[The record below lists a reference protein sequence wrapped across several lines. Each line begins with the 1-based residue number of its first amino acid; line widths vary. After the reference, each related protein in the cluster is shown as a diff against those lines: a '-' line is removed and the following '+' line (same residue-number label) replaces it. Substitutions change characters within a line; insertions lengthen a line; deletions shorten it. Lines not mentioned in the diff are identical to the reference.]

1 MNDFTEEKR
10 ELENDALSSSDA
22 QSSAPVEQDELLSAS
37 DEVPAQSSDNEL
49 PSPILFEPEKPKK
62 SKLKPFLIIA
72 VLILVIAAAVT
83 CVLLL
88 GNDGESEDPVAAA
101 LAKTGDDLDAVLAN
115 SDNLKSALSRLID
128 IKGGDKYS
136 LTYALSDVSSGE
148 GGVELEI
155 NADKDLSS
163 GITTGNVDVA
173 AVFGVQ
179 KISSDMDFS
188 VNDEC
193 FIYQMH
199 QYMDGSYGFS
209 LGSDLESRIDSSYI
223 FSNHLI
229 SQFMPVS
236 ATVSFMVDEDYVN
249 DLINGPYLILRSLAD
264 FADTCTFEPTEK
276 RDIPMVEGDFDF
288 YSVKYD
294 EDAYSAFVSQLAANS
309 YTSEYIALYFGMQQ
323 VYFQR
328 MFEGKDTEFFVGIDG
343 NGYLSL
349 FSMFDGYK
357 YVTLVLDGEDN
368 IWDSFHL
375 YSSLYVSFDGSFKQT
390 DRGFELVFDFD
401 GTVQTYTCDDKNG
414 TLTLAVD
421 GEDCFGLAYELTDRR
436 SGVTL
441 EFLYF
446 GIDAADFSLSYY
458 PFDGDVYMV
467 DDHFT
472 DILNFTEDEYKQYML
487 DLLDGAYDGQLSEQY
502 GDDFTYENFFG

>member
-10 ELENDALSSSDA
+10 ELENVALSPSDA
-22 QSSAPVEQDELLSAS
+22 QSSAPVEQDELLPAS
-37 DEVPAQSSDNEL
+37 DEAPEQSFNNEL
-49 PSPILFEPEKPKK
+49 PSPVLFEPEKPKK
-62 SKLKPFLIIA
+62 SKLKLFLIIA
-72 VLILVIAAAVT
+72 AVLLIIAAAVA

-88 GNDGESEDPVAAA
+88 GDNDDAEDPVAAA
-101 LAKTGDDLDAVLAN
+101 LAKTGDDLNAVLAN

-128 IKGGDKYS
+128 IKGSDKYS
-136 LTYALSDVSSGE
+136 LTYTMSDVSSGE

-163 GITTGNVDVA
+163 GITTGNIDVA

-179 KISSDMDFS
+179 KITSDMDFS

-199 QYMDGSYGFS
+199 QYMDGSYGFA
-209 LGSDLESRIDSSYI
+209 LGSDLEKRVASSYI

-229 SQFMPVS
+229 VQFMPVS
-236 ATVSFMVDEDYVN
+236 TTVSIMLDEDYVN
-249 DLINGPYLILRSLAD
+249 DFINGPYLILDSLAD

-294 EDAYSAFVSQLAANS
+294 EDAYRDFVNQLVANS
-309 YTSEYIALYFGMQQ
+309 YTSEYIAMLFGMAQ
-323 VYFQR
+323 VHFQR
-328 MFEGKDTEFFVGIDG
+328 MFESEDVEFFVGIDG

-349 FSMFDGYK
+349 FSMYDGYK
-357 YVTLVLDGEDN
+357 YITLVLDGEDN
-368 IWDSFHL
+368 IWDGFHL
-375 YSSLYVSFDGSFKQT
+375 YSGLYLVFDGSFKQT
-390 DRGFELVFDFD
+390 DRGFELDLDFD
-401 GTVQTYTCDDKNG
+401 GTVQTCTCDDKNG
-414 TLTLAVD
+414 TLTIAVD
-421 GEDCFGLAYELTDRR
+421 DEDCFGLTYELTDRR
-436 SGVTL
+436 SGVKL

-446 GIDAADFSLSYY
+446 GIDATDFSLSYY
-458 PFDGDVYMV
+458 PLDGDVYMI
-467 DDHFT
+467 DDRYT
-472 DILNFTEDEYKQYML
+472 DILDFTEDEYKQYML
-487 DLLDGAYDGQLSEQY
+487 DLLDGAYDGQLSQEY